1 MPVTKQGKVEYTD
14 QEREYRDYM
23 KGIKAPSRHTRE
35 QPMNREQALEYLRK
49 VDDARRNLTTKEV
62 ESLGYAPG
70 GAKERQAL
78 QVIRDSKK
86 NEKRKGGPIHKKAEM
101 MGGGMYKS
109 KKHSYATGGMVKDMN
124 IMRTK

>member
-70 GAKERQAL
+70 VQKKDKHYRL
-78 QVIRDSKK
+78 FVIV
-86 NEKRKGGPIHKKAEM
+86 RKM
-101 MGGGMYKS
+101 RN
-109 KKHSYATGGMVKDMN
+109 VKVVPYT
-124 IMRTK
+124 RRLR